1 MSAEDTP
8 TGRSGVEPEHAGRRN
23 GDTAIVDWQAVHDR
37 LSALPPE
44 HLTADDL
51 DTLASA
57 LFWLNQPWRSV
68 EVRRSAYE
76 RWVADGEHERAT
88 RAAWQVFYEHWLIG
102 EAAVAQGWLARARN
116 LVTDP
121 TSAVAGWVAVAE
133 ADVAAARQG
142 AADETD
148 GDAEGKS
155 TGETTALDHAR
166 HAVATGRA
174 QGDPDLLAMGL
185 QAEGRCLLAVGD
197 AEAGLACLDEA
208 MVAVIGNEL
217 QPLYTGWVYC
227 NVISTCHTIGDL
239 RRANEW
245 SQAALRWC
253 THLRH
258 GLLYP
263 GLCRVYAAELAQLR
277 GDWSDAESQARQACE
292 DLLAFD
298 RRYAGAAHYVVGD
311 LCRLQGRLD
320 EATDFYHRA
329 HELGHDPQPGLAL
342 LAALRG
348 RIDDGLEALRAGLGR
363 PGAPL
368 PRLQFLLALV
378 ELAEQVDDGALA
390 SAAAAEAAT
399 VAPADD
405 QIAGALVLAIQGR
418 AAAAV
423 GDPDRAVL
431 LLRPAV
437 MRLAEL
443 DVPHEAARLRLA
455 LADLADAA
463 GDRLT
468 AELERSSAQATLER
482 LGADPT
488 AGVVGAR
495 TVDAEGPTSPLS
507 ARELDVLRLV
517 ADGLTNRAVADELH
531 LSPHTV
537 ARHLANI
544 FTKLDVPTRTA
555 AVSTATAAGLLRR

>member
-1 MSAEDTP
+1 MSADETSSSPTGAATDLDGDTP
-8 TGRSGVEPEHAGRRN
+8 
-23 GDTAIVDWQAVHDR
+23 IVDWQAVHDR
-37 LSALPPE
+37 LNALPPE
-44 HLTADDL
+44 QLTADDL
-51 DTLASA
+51 DALASA

-68 EVRRSAYE
+68 ELRRLAYE
-76 RWVADGEHERAT
+76 RWAADGEGDRAA

-102 EAAVAQGWLARARN
+102 EEAVAQGWLARARN
-116 LVTDP
+116 LITEP
-121 TSAVAGWVAVAE
+121 ASAVAGWVAVAE
-133 ADVAAARQG
+133 ADVATTGARDAAG
-142 AADETD
+142 LDTAL
-148 GDAEGKS
+148 DA
-155 TGETTALDHAR
+155 ALDHAR
-166 HAVATGRA
+166 RAVTAGRRF
-174 QGDPDLLAMGL
+174 GDPDLLAMGL
-185 QAEGRCLLAVGD
+185 QAEGRALLATGD
-197 AEAGLACLDEA
+197 TEAGLACFDEA

-227 NVISTCHTIGDL
+227 TVISTCHTIGDL

-253 THLRH
+253 THLRN

-263 GLCRVYAAELAQLR
+263 GLCRVYAAELAHLR
-277 GDWSDAESQARQACE
+277 GDWSNAESQARQACE
-292 DLLAFD
+292 DLLAYD
-298 RRYAGAAHYVVGD
+298 RRYAGAAHYLVGD

-320 EATDFYHRA
+320 EATEFYHRA

-342 LAALRG
+342 LAAVRG

-363 PGAPL
+363 PGPPL

-378 ELAEQVDDGALA
+378 ELADQVDDGALA

-399 VAPADD
+399 VAPHDD
-405 QIAGALVLAIQGR
+405 QIAGALALAVQGR
-418 AAAAV
+418 AAATVGEPDQAV
-423 GDPDRAVL
+423 R
-431 LLRPAV
+431 LLRQAV

-455 LADLADAA
+455 LARLADAA

-468 AELERSSAQATLER
+468 AELERSSAVATLER
-482 LGADPT
+482 LGADPDIVAAAPVAAAVASAST
-488 AGVVGAR
+488 
-495 TVDAEGPTSPLS
+495 PLS

-517 ADGLTNRAVADELH
+517 AEGLTNRAVADELH

-555 AVSTATAAGLLRR
+555 AVSTATAAGLLPR